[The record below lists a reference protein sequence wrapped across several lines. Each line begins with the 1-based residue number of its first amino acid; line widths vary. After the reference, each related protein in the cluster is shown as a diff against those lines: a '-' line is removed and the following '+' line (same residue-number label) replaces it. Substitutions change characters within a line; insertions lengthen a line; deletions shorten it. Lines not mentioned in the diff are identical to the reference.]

1 MYMSHLFYPSF
12 LGQTLF
18 LLKSVLIFLKHQ
30 LLVLVVMSSQT
41 LAFQLTQKRIE
52 DTAVLAANSKR
63 LNTNPLKIS

>member
-52 DTAVLAANSKR
+52 DTAVLAENSKR